1 MTNDT
6 DRAAIT
12 QPRTVYAPAVIADNP
27 LCPNKPTGFS
37 FININPET
45 DPPPSPLYG
54 VLDEVKVL
62 SNDVFPHTSNMNM
75 GKKKRERERGAEKNK
90 EYLIW
95 HLTLDAMF
103 V

>member
-12 QPRTVYAPAVIADNP
+12 QPRTVYAPTVIANNP

-45 DPPPSPLYG
+45 DPPPSPFYG
-54 VLDEVKVL
+54 MLDEVRVL
-62 SNDVFPHTSNMNM
+62 SNDVSPHTS
-75 GKKKRERERGAEKNK
+75 RERGQKKGVFGRGPRRILNLVLK
-90 EYLIW
+90 ICCSNVWVL
-95 HLTLDAMF
+95 